1 MQINRKHRVKTM
13 FTDKSLHEND
23 YSMEKNNLQ
32 GGLLTGKI
40 INGCRDYAL

>member
-1 MQINRKHRVKTM
+1 MQINRKHQVKTM

-32 GGLLTGKI
+32 GGGTI
-40 INGCRDYAL
+40 DRENY

>member
-1 MQINRKHRVKTM
+1 M

-32 GGLLTGKI
+32 GGGAI
-40 INGCRDYAL
+40 DRENY

>member
-1 MQINRKHRVKTM
+1 M

-32 GGLLTGKI
+32 GGAI
-40 INGCRDYAL
+40 DRENY